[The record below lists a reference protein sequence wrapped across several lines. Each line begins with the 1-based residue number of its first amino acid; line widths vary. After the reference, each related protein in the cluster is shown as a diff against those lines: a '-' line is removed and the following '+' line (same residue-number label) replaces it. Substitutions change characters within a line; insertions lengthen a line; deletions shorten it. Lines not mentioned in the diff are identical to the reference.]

1 MNPDIR
7 KLVFSYNGN
16 VIDEKL
22 TIEKIINEY
31 DKERKTMDIYAK
43 EMSKIDNIKIK
54 DIICPVCCDDA
65 LIKFENYKI
74 NLYNC
79 KNGHERNQILF
90 KDFMNTQKL
99 DLSKIICNNCNNVN
113 KYNNNTF
120 FECVKCGQ
128 NLCSNCK
135 SNHDNKHDIIN
146 YELKNYICHKHKEI
160 FTLYCEDCKNNI
172 CINVNM
178 SI

>member
-1 MNPDIR
+1 MHPEIML
-7 KLVFSYNGN
+7 LVLSYNGN

-90 KDFMNTQKL
+90 NDFMNTQKL
-99 DLSKIICNNCNNVN
+99 DLSKIICNNFNNVN

-120 FECVKCGQ
+120 FECVTCGK

-135 SNHDNKHDIIN
+135 SNHDNKHD
-146 YELKNYICHKHKEI
+146 Y
-160 FTLYCEDCKNNI
+160 
-172 CINVNM
+172 
-178 SI
+178 